1 MDIGCKIRNI
11 FSFSVHGNGKYLH
24 IFVKS
29 FRKRIQA
36 MEGKITINDVAKAAG
51 VSKGTVDRVLHNRG
65 EVSAASKARVLKVIE
80 ELGFSPNVYASLLA
94 SRKVRKIV
102 CLIPEFHQGE
112 FWELTEKGIGA
123 GQENAAKYGVEVVT
137 VRYDQYDME
146 SFQRA
151 CARTLEEDPVGVVL
165 APMFRN
171 ETLKFV
177 KELSAKGIYYVYI
190 DSKLE
195 EDGYLAYF
203 GMPMYQSGYL
213 CADILTMGMPVRSVN
228 IIRIARDKKGLSD
241 PTLTRRTGFVDY
253 IGEHFPDCEVRN
265 VFIDPKDRDLRFE
278 ALDRMFGQ
286 MPADHLV
293 MFNSRIHLVADY
305 LRERGV
311 HGCRVVGFDVLEKN
325 LAALREGYVQ
335 ALIAQHSDQQ
345 AAAAIDSIVEVSL
358 LHRPLAKRD
367 NFTQMDI
374 LNRYNCDYYL

>member
-24 IFVKS
+24 IFVGKID
-29 FRKRIQA
+29 RQA
-36 MEGKITINDVAKAAG
+36 MEGDNKITINDVARAAG

-65 EVSAASKARVLKVIE
+65 EVSARSKARVLEVIE
-80 ELGFSPNVYASLLA
+80 RLGFKPNVYASLLA
-94 SRKVRKIV
+94 SRKVRRIV
-102 CLIPEFHQGE
+102 CLIPEYHPGE
-112 FWELTEKGIGA
+112 FWELTEKGIAA
-123 GQENAAKYGVEVVT
+123 GKENAAKYGVTVED

-146 SFQRA
+146 SFQNA

-177 KELSAKGIYYVYI
+177 KELSSRGIYYVYI

-213 CADILTMGMPVRSVN
+213 CADILTMGTPVPSVN
-228 IIRIARDKKGLSD
+228 IIRVARDKKGLSD

-253 IGEHFPDCEVRN
+253 INEHFPDCEIRN
-265 VFIDPKDRDLRFE
+265 VFIDPKDRGSRFE
-278 ALDRMFGQ
+278 VLDRMFDES
-286 MPADHLV
+286 PSEHLV

-305 LRERGV
+305 LRERNV
-311 HGCRVVGFDVLEKN
+311 RSCRVVGFDVLGKN
-325 LAALREGYVQ
+325 LAALRDGYVQ

-345 AAAAIDSIVEVSL
+345 ASAAIDSIVEVAL
-358 LHRPLAKRD
+358 LHRSLTKRD